1 MVIDIVCP
9 AVGNPVSTHVGE
21 VIVDVYP
28 MHYNWKNQ
36 ITTICDIGVVGCLK
50 LIPLWLCMLVHM
62 FFEFGLT
69 TRTSGN
75 IMFPDGGCDVIL

>member
-36 ITTICDIGVVGCLK
+36 ITTICEIGVVGGDESFHCGCACWCTCSLS
-50 LIPLWLCMLVHM
+50 LV
-62 FFEFGLT
+62 
-69 TRTSGN
+69 
-75 IMFPDGGCDVIL
+75 